1 MYYNR
6 RILYASI
13 NDSFTFNLMNQVRL
27 IVILLLIFLQAHL
40 LRANDCTSILSLS
53 EKLIEQKQ
61 YDEAIKQLKSSQC
74 QSSSYY
80 NLLMRALIE
89 KESYAQVRQ
98 YASSCLQIHTND
110 SNIKTTAYFWDA
122 IALYHLKQYSEAEKQ
137 IINAETEC
145 SDKESTTYATICNAH
160 GNILESLKSY
170 TNALEYYTKALKI
183 YQNIPEHPSQYKWI
197 MGSLSNIAN
206 IYIQQNNKKAE
217 EYLQQAMQIFKQ
229 HPENTLSEYLVLLN
243 NIGQY
248 YSNKKDYK
256 NSAFYYKKAVEVK
269 SSHLGTKH
277 SSYGISLLNLITSL
291 YNNEQYKETAPYI
304 EEYLEFLRYTL
315 QRNFT
320 VMSETEREK
329 YWNSQS
335 QILDNLLVTATYAA
349 LSNKNADASLL
360 YNICLLSKSLLLDTS
375 IKMEQLL
382 EGSANKSI
390 KNTYKQLKETEQEL
404 IKLDNEDILL
414 TKHLS
419 QKSDS
424 LQQCLFK
431 QLESLQ
437 SQMSQLQITWQDIQ
451 KQLTKNDIAVE
462 FVCLGSGKNTEYAVI
477 LLRSNWKFPKV
488 FYLNSLA
495 ETLEAKQIT
504 PMQMH
509 DNAIFGKLVWQYV
522 IDEVNAGDRIYF
534 VPAGELQLMA
544 AEHFSIREGYR
555 MNEIYEM
562 HRLSSTKQL
571 LLPKSNS
578 PHQKV
583 ALIGGMD
590 YNASIEEMKYYAEQ
604 YNYENKNSATNNP
617 STKIWLPLPGALKE
631 VQNINSVLTDAGYN
645 TFFATHDAA
654 TDAALFSLSG
664 KNYDIIHIATHG
676 FYAETKD
683 NEMQKSGLV
692 MAGANTLSLKPTPA
706 LGDGILT
713 TKELSKLNFKNTQLA
728 VLSACQTG
736 VGNITTEGV
745 FGLQRAFKMSGVS
758 SLIVSLWEVND
769 AVTATLMTSFYN
781 ALLQGNDYYTAFS
794 IATDTVRKTTYS
806 IQGSSISGEN
816 IALFGAFV
824 LID

>member
-1 MYYNR
+1 
-6 RILYASI
+6 
-13 NDSFTFNLMNQVRL
+13 MNHIRL
-27 IVILLLIFLQAHL
+27 IGILILIILQAHL
-40 LRANDCTSILSLS
+40 LRANDCASILSHS

-98 YASSCLQIHTND
+98 YASSCLQLHTND
-110 SNIKTTAYFWDA
+110 SSIKTTGYYWDA

-145 SDKESTTYATICNAH
+145 IDKESTTYATICNAH
-160 GNILESLKSY
+160 GNILESLKSH

-183 YQNIPEHPSQYKWI
+183 YQNTPESPSQYKWI
-197 MGSLSNIAN
+197 IGSLSNIAN

-217 EYLQQAMQIFKQ
+217 EYLQQAMQIFKT
-229 HPENTLSEYLVLLN
+229 HPESTLTDYLVLLN
-243 NIGQY
+243 HIGQY

-256 NSAFYYKKAVEVK
+256 SSAFYYKKAVDVR

-277 SSYGISLLNLITSL
+277 SSYGISLLNLITAL
-291 YNNEQYKETAPYI
+291 YNDEQYKETTPYI

-320 VMSETEREK
+320 IMSESEREK
-329 YWNSQS
+329 FWNSQS
-335 QILDNLLVTATYAA
+335 QVLDNLLVTATYAA
-349 LSNKNADASLL
+349 LSNKHSDASIL

-375 IKMEQLL
+375 IKMEELL
-382 EGSANKSI
+382 ANSANKSI
-390 KNTYKQLKETEQEL
+390 KNTYKQLKDIEQEL
-404 IKLDNEDILL
+404 VKLDYDDINL
-414 TKHLS
+414 TKELS

-424 LQQCLFK
+424 LQQSLFK

-437 SQMSQLQITWQDIQ
+437 SQMSQLQIKWQDIQ
-451 KQLTKNDIAVE
+451 KQLSKNEIAVE
-462 FVCLGSGKNTEYAVI
+462 FICLGSGKATEYAVI
-477 LLRSNWKFPKV
+477 LLRNNWKFPKV

-495 ETLEAKQIT
+495 ETLEAKQIS
-504 PMQMH
+504 PLQMH
-509 DNAIFGKLVWQYV
+509 DNAIFGKLVWQHI
-522 IDEVNAGDRIYF
+522 IDEVKLGDRIYF

-544 AEHFSIREGYR
+544 AEHFTIRENFR
-555 MNEIYEM
+555 MNDIYEM

-571 LLPKSNS
+571 LLPKNNS

-590 YNASIEEMKYYAEQ
+590 YNASIDEIKYYAEQ
-604 YNYENKNSATNNP
+604 YNYENKIESITTNN
-617 STKIWLPLPGALKE
+617 SFTKIWTYLPGALKE
-631 VQNINSVLTDAGYN
+631 VQNIDSILNNVGYK
-645 TFFATHDAA
+645 TFLATHDAA
-654 TDAALFSLSG
+654 TDAALYSLSG
-664 KNYDIIHIATHG
+664 NNYDIIHIATHG
-676 FYAETKD
+676 FYADTKD

-713 TKELSKLNFKNTQLA
+713 VKELSKLDFKNTQLA

-745 FGLQRAFKMSGVS
+745 FGLQRAFKIAGVR

-769 AVTATLMTSFYN
+769 AVTETLMTNFYN
-781 ALLQGNDYYTAFS
+781 TLLLGHDYYTAFT
-794 IATDTVRKTTYS
+794 IAIDTVRKTTYS
-806 IQGSSISGEN
+806 IQGTSISGNN